1 MPRQIAG
8 AVGPACQ
15 HGRTCPKGGAIR
27 QTGTEAGGEDWGDP
41 TRRTHLANERT
52 YLAWWRSGLTALAV
66 AVGVGRLVPEL
77 GGGGGGTRAV
87 SAAAG
92 VGFGLLGLFF
102 IVYAG
107 VRARAVRL
115 ALERRE
121 FSHPDGRV
129 LAVVGIAGTLL
140 GLLTIAIV
148 LEGL

>member
-1 MPRQIAG
+1 
-8 AVGPACQ
+8 
-15 HGRTCPKGGAIR
+15 
-27 QTGTEAGGEDWGDP
+27 
-41 TRRTHLANERT
+41 
-52 YLAWWRSGLTALAV
+52 
-66 AVGVGRLVPEL
+66 VPQL

-107 VRARAVRL
+107 VRARSVRR
-115 ALERRE
+115 ALEQRE

-129 LAVVGIAGTLL
+129 LAVVGIAGALL
-140 GLLTIAIV
+140 GGLTIAIV